1 MQLDTWFD
9 YKLNTNIENV
19 LQVPMISFQE
29 TEVGIS
35 TPMLC
40 SYEAIT
46 GQIHSCTCTDNT

>member
-29 TEVGIS
+29 TKGGIS

-40 SYEAIT
+40 SSEART
-46 GQIHSCTCTDNT
+46 GQIHSCTCMDNT

>member
-29 TEVGIS
+29 TKVGIS

-40 SYEAIT
+40 SYEAVT
-46 GQIHSCTCTDNT
+46 GQIHSCTCTDNA